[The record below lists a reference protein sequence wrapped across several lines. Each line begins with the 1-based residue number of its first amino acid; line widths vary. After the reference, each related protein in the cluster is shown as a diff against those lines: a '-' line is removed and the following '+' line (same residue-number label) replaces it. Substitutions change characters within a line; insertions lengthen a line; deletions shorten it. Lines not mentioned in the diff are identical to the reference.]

1 MTTATLQA
9 VDLTP
14 YGKTAFG
21 RLPTGL
27 GKPAAGFLQL
37 HSHDDEVRFLSIL
50 GLTLYRGTHDLMG
63 GDGGWIE
70 PVQFRTADTQ

>member
-50 GLTLYRGTHDLMG
+50 GLTLYRGTGVVDAPARMASAATMR
-63 GDGGWIE
+63 
-70 PVQFRTADTQ
+70 VR